1 MLYAD
6 SASPEKINKDITRIL
21 TKHKTTSSHQFDL
34 WNSKVA
40 DTSLLRPLFF
50 YFLFLR
56 FFPQK
61 VRVGGGNKIKNKI
74 TVNNLS

>member
-1 MLYAD
+1 MCDILAD
-6 SASPEKINKDITRIL
+6 NTVMPVMFSDNNASYEISKHNNLMKNIL
-21 TKHKTTSSHQFDL
+21 KM
-34 WNSKVA
+34 NV
-40 DTSLLRPLFF
+40 SLFRPLFF

-74 TVNNLS
+74 TVNNIS